1 MSMKQHIGVLGVL
14 ALITL
19 LWGLGLG
26 VLALQQTES
35 ARVTSAED
43 LMIGALDQLAR
54 RYEYLRGS
62 FAEHQAVDPLR
73 AKDDDLLRSLTE
85 ATLAGFPGVE
95 GGFYAVNGERV
106 VGYGYPT
113 YSGSGPKT
121 DIPTAERPTIQR
133 VAVSAIGVHGVGEER
148 IAAGTD
154 LLLFRA
160 HVLPGVG
167 EPVGAAWVMT
177 RLNDIRN
184 GYQHFYT
191 IGLVGILMLSVSVAV
206 VAWWLTRRLD
216 RGVAKVE
223 TGLLAME
230 EHLDARLPGLGILEL
245 NRIGAAINRLG
256 STLLDNQAR
265 RAELELRLRQADR
278 LAALGRLVAGVA
290 HELRN
295 PLASVKLKLQ
305 LMRRQEP
312 NRFTTAFEIIDA
324 ETARMNRLI
333 ERLLLLAK
341 PSHLSHSQTDLSC
354 FVHERVALWRERA
367 AGQGVV
373 VECLCDEKSAQ
384 PISIDRDRVGQIL
397 DNLIA
402 NALDALDHQSGS
414 IQVEVT
420 REPKTVRL
428 AVNDTGP
435 GVQSDVAPR
444 LFEPFFTTRTGGT
457 GLGLFLSAEIAHA
470 LGGELRY
477 CERPEGGARFELTL
491 PC

>member
-19 LWGLGLG
+19 LWGMGLG
-26 VLALQQTES
+26 VMAFRQTES
-35 ARVTSAED
+35 VRVTSAEG
-43 LMIGALDQLAR
+43 LMAGALDQLAR
-54 RYEYLRGS
+54 RYEYLRSS
-62 FAEHQAVDPLR
+62 FAERQAVDPLR
-73 AKDDDLLRSLTE
+73 SEHEQLLRSLTE

-95 GGFYAVNGERV
+95 GGFYAARGERL
-106 VGYGYPT
+106 VGYAYPT

-133 VAVSAIGVHGVGEER
+133 VAVSAIHAKGVGEER

-160 HVLPGVG
+160 RVLLDDGR
-167 EPVGAAWVMT
+167 PVGAAWVMY
-177 RLNDIRN
+177 RLNGIRN
-184 GYQHFYT
+184 GYQHLYT
-191 IGLVGILMLSVSVAV
+191 IGLMGMLLLSVTVAT
-206 VAWWLTRRLD
+206 VAWLLTRRLD

-223 TGLLAME
+223 AGLLVME
-230 EHLDARLPGLGILEL
+230 EHLDARVPMLGILEL
-245 NRIGAAINRLG
+245 DRIGAAINRLG

-312 NRFTTAFEIIDA
+312 NRFTAAFDIVDA
-324 ETARMNRLI
+324 ETARMNRLV

-341 PSHLSHSQTDLSC
+341 PSHLSRSQTDLSC
-354 FVHERVALWRERA
+354 FVSERVALWRERA
-367 AGQGVV
+367 AEQGVM
-373 VECLCDEKSAQ
+373 VECHFDEKSAH
-384 PISIDRDRVGQIL
+384 PASIDRDRVGQIL

-402 NALDALDHQSGS
+402 NALDALCHQSGS

-420 REPKTVRL
+420 RAPQAVLL
-428 AVNDTGP
+428 AVTD
-435 GVQSDVAPR
+435 
-444 LFEPFFTTRTGGT
+444 T
-457 GLGLFLSAEIAHA
+457 GLGIP
-470 LGGELRY
+470 R
-477 CERPEGGARFELTL
+477 
-491 PC
+491 

>member
-1 MSMKQHIGVLGVL
+1 MKQHIGVFGVL

-19 LWGLGLG
+19 LWGIGLG
-26 VLALQQTES
+26 VLALRQTES
-35 ARVTSAED
+35 ARVTSAEG
-43 LMIGALDQLAR
+43 LMARALDHLAR

-62 FAEHQAVDPLR
+62 FAERDAVDPLR
-73 AKDDDLLRSLTE
+73 SEDDELLRSLTE

-95 GGFYAVNGERV
+95 GGFYAVSGERLV
-106 VGYGYPT
+106 AYAYPT

-133 VAVSAIGVHGVGEER
+133 VAVSAIGANGVGEER

-160 HVLPGVG
+160 HVLLDDGGPI
-167 EPVGAAWVMT
+167 GAAWVMY
-177 RLNDIRN
+177 RLNGIRN
-184 GYQHFYT
+184 GYQHLYT
-191 IGLVGILMLSVSVAV
+191 IGLMGMLMLSVTVAA
-206 VAWWLTRRLD
+206 VAWFLTRRLD

-223 TGLLAME
+223 TGLLVME
-230 EHLDARLPGLGILEL
+230 EHLDARVPMLGILEL
-245 NRIGAAINRLG
+245 DRIGAAINRLG
-256 STLLDNQAR
+256 STLLDNQTR
-265 RAELELRLRQADR
+265 RADLEVRLRQADR
-278 LAALGRLVAGVA
+278 LASLGRLVAGVA

-305 LMRRQEP
+305 LMRRQDP
-312 NRFTTAFEIIDA
+312 SRFTAAFDIIDA
-324 ETARMNRLI
+324 ETARMNRLV

-341 PSHLSHSQTDLSC
+341 PSHLSQTHTDLSC
-354 FVHERVALWRERA
+354 FVNERVALWRERA
-367 AGQGVV
+367 AEQGVV
-373 VECLCDEKSAQ
+373 VEAHFDEKTAH
-384 PISIDRDRVGQIL
+384 PVSIDRDRVGQIL

-414 IQVEVT
+414 IQVEVR
-420 REPKTVRL
+420 REPKAVLL
-428 AVNDTGP
+428 AVTDTGP
-435 GVQSDVAPR
+435 GVPSDVAPR
-444 LFEPFFTTRTGGT
+444 LFEPFFTTRAGGT

-477 CERPEGGARFELTL
+477 CERPGGGGARFELTL

>member
-1 MSMKQHIGVLGVL
+1 MSLKQHIGVLGVL
-14 ALITL
+14 ALVTL
-19 LWGLGLG
+19 LWGIGLG
-26 VLALQQTES
+26 VVAFRQTES
-35 ARVTSAED
+35 ARVSGATGLMASAV
-43 LMIGALDQLAR
+43 DQLTR
-54 RYEYLRGS
+54 RYAYLRDS
-62 FAEHQAVDPLR
+62 FEERQAIDPLR
-73 AKDDDLLRSLTE
+73 SDSDELLRSLTE

-95 GGFYAVNGERV
+95 GGFYALRGERLLA
-106 VGYGYPT
+106 YAYPT

-133 VAVSAIGVHGVGEER
+133 VAVSAVGARGSAEDQ

-160 HVLPGVG
+160 HALLDHKG
-167 EPVGAAWVMT
+167 PVGAVWVMY
-177 RLNDIRN
+177 RLNGIRN
-184 GYQHFYT
+184 GSQALYT
-191 IGLVGILMLSVSVAV
+191 MGLIGMLILSATVAAL
-206 VAWWLTRRLD
+206 AWLLTRRLD

-223 TGLLAME
+223 RGLLVME
-230 EHLDARLPGLGILEL
+230 GQLDARVPMLGILEL
-245 NRIGAAINRLG
+245 DRIGAAINRLG

-305 LMRRQEP
+305 LMHRESP
-312 NRFTTAFEIIDA
+312 SRFTSAFEIIDT
-324 ETARMNRLI
+324 EIARMNRLV

-341 PSHLSHSQTDLSC
+341 PSHLSRTQTDVSC
-354 FVHERVALWRERA
+354 FVSERAALWRERT
-367 AGQGVV
+367 GEQGVV
-373 VECLCDEKSAQ
+373 LECHSDENLAH
-384 PISIDRDRVGQIL
+384 PVLVDRDRLGQII

-402 NALDALDHQSGS
+402 NAVEALHHHGGR
-414 IQVEVT
+414 IQLEVK
-420 REPKTVRL
+420 RGPKAILL
-428 AVNDTGP
+428 AVTDTGP
-435 GVQSDVAPR
+435 GVPSDVVSR

-470 LGGELRY
+470 LGGDLRY
-477 CERPEGGARFELTL
+477 CDRAEGGARFELTL